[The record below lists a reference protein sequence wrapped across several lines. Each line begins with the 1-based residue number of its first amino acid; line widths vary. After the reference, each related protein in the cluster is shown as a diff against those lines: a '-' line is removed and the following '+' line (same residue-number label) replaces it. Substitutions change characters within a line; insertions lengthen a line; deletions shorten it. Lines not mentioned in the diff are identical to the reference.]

1 MDKQFSLIV
10 ETMKKMY
17 KEKKITITQV
27 KNSYNNGVITIEEYD
42 YILGKK
48 GV

>member
-17 KEKKITITQV
+17 IEKKITIAQV
-27 KNSYNNGVITIEEYD
+27 ENSYNNRVITIEEYD